1 MLKRLC
7 YNDNSLIRPLG
18 HWKNP
23 STQIWPFMIESTSKI
38 LLCSN
43 HNDQWAHYRNGR
55 NIYPKI
61 RAPTGGTVIGYPVK
75 VSITPTGYKII
86 ETNIRQL
93 PNIYHQNKLQPTQNW
108 AKLATGNITCYKARK
123 LESMWKNGTDHSNG

>member
-1 MLKRLC
+1 
-7 YNDNSLIRPLG
+7 
-18 HWKNP
+18 
-23 STQIWPFMIESTSKI
+23 MIESTSKI

-93 PNIYHQNKLQPTQNW
+93 PNIYHQILLPKVYFQMSTFKLYLPKSTSKSLLPKVLFHKSTSKNLLPKVFYPKVPLFTK
-108 AKLATGNITCYKARK
+108 KLLIKF
-123 LESMWKNGTDHSNG
+123 